1 MLANFLTVLG
11 QITQELQGRAW
22 HGLGNTLLQFQWQ
35 PPSTALLA
43 LADCKNYCDIH
54 RVSLWQIARITA
66 NAMQS
71 QFARVVALAR
81 LHELHATSIFC
92 NAESVCPSG

>member
-1 MLANFLTVLG
+1 MEVLSMLANFLTVLG

-22 HGLGNTLLQFQWQ
+22 HGPGNTLLQFQWQ

-54 RVSLWQIARITA
+54 ILQCRVSLPEWLLWQTARIT
-66 NAMQS
+66 
-71 QFARVVALAR
+71 
-81 LHELHATSIFC
+81 ATSIFC